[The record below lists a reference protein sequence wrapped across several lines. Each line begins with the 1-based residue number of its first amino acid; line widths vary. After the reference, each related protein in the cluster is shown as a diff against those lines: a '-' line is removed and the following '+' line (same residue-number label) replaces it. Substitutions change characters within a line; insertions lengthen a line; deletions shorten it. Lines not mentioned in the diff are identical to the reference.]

1 MVIVSDVDLASCSSS
16 LSIRDTLMGFPQN
29 RRLFNQWKYLGA
41 NVNLTSNSD
50 VKSWY
55 SHSGLQCREPWKKS
69 PPIQHFHCST
79 FRHCK
84 LLFANLSRTN
94 FSICYKLPQILKLL
108 QISRRDCIFARLLGH
123 FPLHLLLICSIVL
136 QMSTCNPLWKLLIA
150 RFGFVEL
157 CAAGRHEI
165 KISKV
170 LRLIRTREGKKVD
183 LQDFSFVAKSGGVC
197 ASRRGA
203 RPPVTF
209 YLFAAATK
217 FNLQPI
223 QPQGLTS
230 KTIIV

>member
-1 MVIVSDVDLASCSSS
+1 MRKSQRDCLRLFFLLFLSKWSWRKSLSLVVIVSDVDLASCSSS

-55 SHSGLQCREPWKKS
+55 SPSDLQCREPWKKS

-108 QISRRDCIFARLLGH
+108 QISRRDCIFARAAPTGT
-123 FPLHLLLICSIVL
+123 FP
-136 QMSTCNPLWKLLIA
+136 
-150 RFGFVEL
+150 
-157 CAAGRHEI
+157 AA
-165 KISKV
+165 
-170 LRLIRTREGKKVD
+170 L
-183 LQDFSFVAKSGGVC
+183 
-197 ASRRGA
+197 
-203 RPPVTF
+203 VT
-209 YLFAAATK
+209 YLFDCAP
-217 FNLQPI
+217 NVHLQPTLETFDRKI
-223 QPQGLTS
+223 WICRTMRCRPTWDQNIKGSATH
-230 KTIIV
+230 

>member
-50 VKSWY
+50 VKSWH

-108 QISRRDCIFARLLGH
+108 QISRRDCIFARAYRD
-123 FPLHLLLICSIVL
+123 ISRC
-136 QMSTCNPLWKLLIA
+136 TC
-150 RFGFVEL
+150 
-157 CAAGRHEI
+157 
-165 KISKV
+165 
-170 LRLIRTREGKKVD
+170 
-183 LQDFSFVAKSGGVC
+183 
-197 ASRRGA
+197 
-203 RPPVTF
+203 
-209 YLFAAATK
+209 YLFVRLCSKCPPATH
-217 FNLQPI
+217 FGDFWSQDWDLSNYALQADMR
-223 QPQGLTS
+223 S
-230 KTIIV
+230 KYQRFCDSLEPGKAKK

>member
-1 MVIVSDVDLASCSSS
+1 
-16 LSIRDTLMGFPQN
+16 MGFPQN

-50 VKSWY
+50 VKSW
-55 SHSGLQCREPWKKS
+55 HSPSDLQCREPWKKS

-108 QISRRDCIFARLLGH
+108 QISRRGCIFARLPGH
-123 FPLHLLLICSIVL
+123 FPLHLLLICSIVV
-136 QMSTCNPLWKLLIA
+136 QMSTCNSLWKLLIA

-157 CAAGRHEI
+157 CAAGLHEI

-197 ASRRGA
+197 ASRQGA
-203 RPPVTF
+203 ALQS
-209 YLFAAATK
+209 LFICLPRQQNLICNQ
-217 FNLQPI
+217 FNHKVLP
-223 QPQGLTS
+223 S